1 MAVSAPLLR
10 VEHLEVRY
18 ESIIAL
24 RSISFAVQPG
34 QVVALIGA
42 NGAGK
47 STTLNTLSG
56 LVRAFAGRITFDN
69 TDITYWNA
77 ARIARFGL
85 VQVPEGRQVI
95 APMTVQENLEMGQLV
110 AGRPFWRYATQP
122 AQWFAARQQSHR
134 DRDAIFKR
142 FPRLEERRH
151 QKAGSLSGGEQQ
163 MLAVG
168 RALLA
173 RPRLLMLD
181 EPSMGLAPLLVNEIF
196 EIIRDIK
203 ASGETILIVEQNA
216 RKVLEVADYAYVLD
230 RGQIVKEGSADALRV
245 DDEVIEAYL
254 G

>member
-1 MAVSAPLLR
+1 MTAAEPLLH
-10 VEHLEVRY
+10 VDHLEVRY
-18 ESIIAL
+18 EAIVAL
-24 RSISFAVQPG
+24 RGISFAVQPG

-47 STTLNTLSG
+47 STILNTLSG
-56 LVRAFAGRITFDN
+56 LVRVYAGTITFN
-69 TDITYWNA
+69 GTDITAWNA

-110 AGRPFWRYATQP
+110 AGRPLWHAVTQP
-122 AQWFAARQQSHR
+122 AAWLAARQQNQR
-134 DRDAIFKR
+134 DLDAILTR
-142 FPRLEERRH
+142 FPRLRERRH

-173 RPRLLMLD
+173 KPRLLMLD
-181 EPSMGLAPLLVNEIF
+181 EPSMGLAPLLVNEVF
-196 EIIRDIK
+196 DIIKDIK

-230 RGQIVKEGSADALRV
+230 RGRIVKEGSAAALRS
-245 DDEVIEAYL
+245 DEDVIEAYL